1 MSSMIKGVNFKISAT
16 NAAGPAIAGFNRGV
30 QSMRDQVQQTG
41 PLMRSWNAG
50 LNSNRRMIQQVGF
63 QMSDFAIQIAG
74 GQSAML
80 AFTQQ
85 GGQILQFFGPFGAM
99 AAAALAIF
107 GSLAIGITKS
117 GVALNQLYPYFG
129 AVENEL
135 RGLVAAIQAVGDMM
149 GTVGRFLIENLD
161 TIVIAMAVTAGW
173 FGVKW
178 VAAVITATITTGAF
192 SNVLRAT
199 ALVYAMSGTAAAAA
213 TLATSAF
220 SAALSIL
227 RTALIRLGLPAIIL
241 AVSYLIE
248 RFLTLAKGA
257 GGLGNAMVLLGN
269 LFSAVFDDIGNYM
282 SQFSSEWGAMTQY
295 MVATFTA
302 ALASAL
308 FAANTFFRGLA
319 RHPLLR
325 AFIAA
330 MGSWDFNGP
339 IAELNALSATS
350 QAAHESMMADAA
362 ATAGSWTNTRAAW
375 QALKDALARGDAPP
389 VSPFGGPAGGDPT
402 GAGAAADAATAAA
415 DQVETTFENMQ
426 KSISS
431 SMLAAFK
438 SLADGS
444 KSFAEVAMD
453 LLGSVADK
461 VIDIL
466 MTPVFNSLAGSL
478 AGGILG
484 GLTGMGATVPTAM
497 PSFDG
502 GGDTWSGP
510 RVGGVDGKGGRL
522 ALLHSDETVED
533 HRSPSGKGGQVI
545 NVTFNI
551 STPDANSFRKSRSQI
566 QAEMAQ
572 AVKMGARG
580 N

>member
-50 LNSNRRMIQQVGF
+50 LNQNRRMIQQVGF

-135 RGLVAAIQAVGDMM
+135 RGLVAAIQAVGRIM
-149 GTVGRFLIENLD
+149 GTVGSFLIENLD
-161 TIVIAMAVTAGW
+161 TIVIAMAVTVGW

-199 ALVYAMSGTAAAAA
+199 ALSYQLAGAGAAAA
-213 TLATSAF
+213 TLATSAL
-220 SAALSIL
+220 SGAMALL
-227 RTALIRLGLPAIIL
+227 RTALMRLGLPAIIL

-257 GGLGNAMVLLGN
+257 GGLGNAMMLLGN

-282 SQFSSEWGAMTQY
+282 SQFSSEWGSMTQY

-302 ALASAL
+302 ALSAAL

-325 AFIAA
+325 AFIAT
-330 MGSWDFNGP
+330 MGAWDFNGP
-339 IAELNALSATS
+339 IAELNAMS
-350 QAAHESMMADAA
+350 
-362 ATAGSWTNTRAAW
+362 ATAGQASADMMNDANNVAGAWSNTRAAW
-375 QALKDALARGDAPP
+375 DALKAAMAAGDAPFE
-389 VSPFGGPAGGDPT
+389 SPFAGAAGTDPT
-402 GAGAAADAATAAA
+402 GAGAAADAATEAA
-415 DQVETTFENMQ
+415 DSVRTTFQDMQ
-426 KSISS
+426 ESISQSMMS
-431 SMLAAFK
+431 SFK
-438 SLADGS
+438 ALTQGT
-444 KSFAEVAMD
+444 KSFAEVALDM
-453 LLGSVADK
+453 LSSVADK

-466 MTPVFNSLAGSL
+466 MTPIFDSIAGNI

-484 GLTGMGATVPTAM
+484 GLTGMGATIPVAG
-497 PSFDG
+497 SFDG

-510 RVGGVDGKGGRL
+510 RAGGIDGKGGRL
-522 ALLHSDETVED
+522 AVLHSDETVED

-551 STPDANSFRKSRSQI
+551 STPDAASFRKSRSQV
-566 QAEMAQ
+566 QADMAQ
-572 AVKMGARG
+572 AVRMGARG